1 MNWDMFALL
10 LFACALG
17 IIFLLTLALSLLLNA
32 LMKNHRAR
40 RFRLLFAG
48 GLFGIIP
55 AAVYFNIFIDSFPNG
70 LLNTRGII
78 LVIVWLVSTVAGALA
93 FNKYK
98 GTSS

>member
-10 LFACALG
+10 LAACALG
-17 IIFLLTLALSLLLNA
+17 IILLMTLALSLLLNT
-32 LMKNHRAR
+32 LMKKRRAR

-55 AAVYFNIFIDSFPNG
+55 AAVYFYIFTDSYPNW
-70 LLNTRGII
+70 LLNIRGII
-78 LVIVWLVSTVAGALA
+78 LVIIWLVSAVAGALA

-98 GTSS
+98 GTSI